1 MRTREEG
8 SNMASES
15 VAEKVVPTDVGLKRE
30 LGLIGATWA
39 SETSIIGSGWL
50 FAPLTAVLLI
60 GGGAWLA
67 WIVAAIIVI
76 VLALSH
82 AELGA
87 MYPVSGGTARFPHF
101 AFGSLAGVGFG
112 FFAYMQAVTI
122 APIECFAFMQ
132 YASYYWPSIY
142 DSTTKNVT
150 GTGFILTV
158 ILMAIFVAVNFL
170 AMRIFARVNNV
181 ITWWKVAVPVLAI
194 IVLLTHWHT
203 GNFTA
208 GGVGFMPGGI
218 KALFGALPAAGII
231 FAYSGFEQCDQLAGE
246 IKNPGRNLPRAIVIS
261 VLIGTAIYCLLQV
274 AFIVALPPALL
285 GSHGGLIGL
294 SCPETGTCNPSI
306 AELNAGPFAAVAV
319 FAALGWLAHILR
331 IDAFVSP
338 SGTGLIYTTGTS
350 RVSYGL
356 ARNRYAPQIFGRVSR
371 NGIPW
376 VGLIGAFL
384 IGLLFLLP
392 FPSWHSLVGLITGAS
407 VLMYAGA
414 PLSLGAF
421 RRQIPEAPRPYR
433 MQAAWFLAP
442 AAFVVSDLL
451 IYWSGFE
458 VIWKLGIVLV
468 IGYVLIGISMA
479 FDPQRPPLDWKSAVW
494 LPAWLIGMGLISWQG
509 QYSGAPSSDK
519 HPLPPTNT
527 FHLGF
532 WWDILVVAAFSVAIY
547 FWAMRTRLPR
557 DEMLLL
563 VNRQSGEQELPD
575 TGIHH

>member
-1 MRTREEG
+1 MATETSGAGPGVVTR
-8 SNMASES
+8 
-15 VAEKVVPTDVGLKRE
+15 PTDIGLKRE

-50 FAPLTAVLLI
+50 FGALYASQAV
-60 GGGAWLA
+60 GGASVVA
-67 WIVAAIIVI
+67 WVIVGVIVI
-76 VLALSH
+76 VLALAH

-101 AFGSLAGVGFG
+101 AFGSVAGIGFG
-112 FFAYMQAVTI
+112 FFSYVQAVTI

-132 YASYYWPSIY
+132 YASYYWPGLY
-142 DSTTKNVT
+142 NTTTKNVT
-150 GTGFILTV
+150 GAGFVFTIV
-158 ILMAIFVAVNFL
+158 LMAVFVAVNFL

-194 IVLLTHWHT
+194 LVLLTQFHG
-203 GNFTA
+203 GNFSPA
-208 GGVGFMPGGI
+208 GEGFMPGGL

-231 FAYSGFEQCDQLAGE
+231 FAYSGFEQADQLAGE
-246 IKNPGRNLPRAIVIS
+246 IKNPGRNLPRAIIIS
-261 VLIGTAIYCLLQV
+261 ILIGTAIYVLLQV
-274 AFIVALPPALL
+274 AFIGALPPNLL
-285 GSHGGLIGL
+285 GHGLTGLV
-294 SCPETGTCNPSI
+294 CPSSGTCNPSI
-306 AELNAGPFAAVAV
+306 SELNAGPFAAVA
-319 FAALGWLAHILR
+319 ALTGVAWLAHILR

-356 ARNRYAPQIFGRVSR
+356 ARNRYYPQIFGKVSKS
-371 NGIPW
+371 GIPW
-376 VGLIGAFL
+376 VGLIFAFI
-384 IGLLFLLP
+384 IGLFFLLP

-421 RRQIPEAPRPYR
+421 RGQVPETPRPYK
-433 MQAAWFLAP
+433 MPAAWFLAP
-442 AAFVVSDLL
+442 AAFVVADLL

-458 VIWKLGIVLV
+458 VVWKLGIVLV
-468 IGYVLIGISMA
+468 LGYVIMGIFMA

-494 LPAWLIGMGLISWQG
+494 LPAWLIGMGIISWQG

-527 FHLGF
+527 FHIGF
-532 WWDILVVAAFSVAIY
+532 WYDMLVVAAFSVAIY
-547 FWAMRTRLPR
+547 FWAMRTKLPR
-557 DEMLLL
+557 EEMLLL
-563 VNRQSGEQELPD
+563 VNKQGQAGDDPMAD
-575 TGIHH
+575 VHH

>member
-1 MRTREEG
+1 
-8 SNMASES
+8 MAAETAG
-15 VAEKVVPTDVGLKRE
+15 VAATTPTDVGFKRE

-50 FAPLTAVLLI
+50 FGALFAAQAV
-60 GGGAWLA
+60 GG
-67 WIVAAIIVI
+67 AAIIAWLIAGVI
-76 VLALSH
+76 IIILALAH

-101 AFGSLAGVGFG
+101 AFGSVAGIGFG
-112 FFAYMQAVTI
+112 FFAYVQAVTI

-132 YASYYWPSIY
+132 YASYYWPSLFNS
-142 DSTTKNVT
+142 DTKNVT
-150 GTGFILTV
+150 GTGFILTI

-194 IVLLTHWHT
+194 IVLLTQWHS
-203 GNFTA
+203 GNFSA
-208 GGVGFMPGGI
+208 GGTGFMPGGI

-246 IKNPGRNLPRAIVIS
+246 IKNPGRNLPLAIIIS

-285 GSHGGLIGL
+285 GAHGGLIGL
-294 SCPETGTCNPSI
+294 TCPSTGTCNTSI
-306 AELNAGPFAAVAV
+306 SQLNAGPFAAVAV
-319 FAALGWLAHILR
+319 LSGVGWLAHILR
-331 IDAFVSP
+331 IDAFISP

-356 ARNRYAPQIFGRVSR
+356 ARNRYFPQIFGRVNS

-376 VGLIGAFL
+376 VGLIAAFI
-384 IGLLFLLP
+384 IGLFFLLP

-414 PLSLGAF
+414 PLSVGAF
-421 RRQIPEAPRPYR
+421 RDQVPDANRPYR
-433 MQAAWFLAP
+433 MPAAWLLAP
-442 AAFVVSDLL
+442 LAFVVADLL

-458 VIWKLGIVLV
+458 VIWKLGVVLV
-468 IGYVLIGISMA
+468 IGYILIGISMA
-479 FDPQRPPLDWKSAVW
+479 LDPQRPPLDWKSAIW
-494 LPAWLIGMGLISWQG
+494 LPVWLIGLGIISWQG
-509 QYSGAPSSDK
+509 QYSGTSEK

-527 FHLGF
+527 FHIGF

-547 FWAMRTRLPR
+547 FWAMRTKLSRE
-557 DEMLLL
+557 DMLLL
-563 VNRQSGEQELPD
+563 VNKQHGEQELPD
-575 TGIHH
+575 APRH

>member
-1 MRTREEG
+1 
-8 SNMASES
+8 MAAETAG
-15 VAEKVVPTDVGLKRE
+15 VAVTTPTDVGLKRE

-50 FAPLTAVLLI
+50 FGALFAAQAV
-60 GGGAWLA
+60 GGAAVLA
-67 WIVAAIIVI
+67 WIIAGVVVI
-76 VLALSH
+76 VLALCH

-101 AFGSLAGVGFG
+101 AFGSVAGIGFG
-112 FFAYMQAVTI
+112 FFSYVQAVTI

-132 YASYYWPSIY
+132 YASYYWPGLF

-150 GTGFILTV
+150 GAGFVLTIV
-158 ILMAIFVAVNFL
+158 LMAVFVAVNFL

-194 IVLLTHWHT
+194 IVLLTQWHS

-208 GGVGFMPGGI
+208 GNIGFMPGGI

-231 FAYSGFEQCDQLAGE
+231 FAYSGFEQADQLAGE
-246 IKNPGRNLPRAIVIS
+246 IKNPGRNLPLAIIIS
-261 VLIGTAIYCLLQV
+261 VLLGTVIYCLLQV
-274 AFIVALPPALL
+274 AFIVALPPDLVA
-285 GSHGGLIGL
+285 GHGGLIGL
-294 SCPETGTCNPSI
+294 SCPDTGTCNPSI
-306 AELNAGPFAAVAV
+306 AELNAGPFAAVA
-319 FAALGWLAHILR
+319 ALGGLAWLAHILR

-356 ARNRYAPQIFGRVSR
+356 ARNRYFPQIFGRVSS

-376 VGLIGAFL
+376 VGLIAAFI
-384 IGLLFLLP
+384 IGLFFLLP

-414 PLSLGAF
+414 PLSVGAF
-421 RRQIPEAPRPYR
+421 RGQVPDANRPYR
-433 MQAAWFLAP
+433 MPAAWFFAP
-442 AAFVVSDLL
+442 AAFVIADLL

-458 VIWKLGIVLV
+458 VIWKLGVVLV
-468 IGYVLIGISMA
+468 IGYVIIGILMA
-479 FDPQRPPLDWKSAVW
+479 LDPQRPPLDWKSAIW
-494 LPAWLIGMGLISWQG
+494 LPVWLIGLGIISWQG
-509 QYSGAPSSDK
+509 QYSGTSDA

-527 FHLGF
+527 GHIGF
-532 WWDILVVAAFSVAIY
+532 WWDMLVVAAFSVAIY
-547 FWAMRTRLPR
+547 LWAMRTKLPR

-563 VNRQSGEQELPD
+563 VNAQSGEEELPD
-575 TGIHH
+575 TGVHH

>member
-1 MRTREEG
+1 
-8 SNMASES
+8 MAAETAG
-15 VAEKVVPTDVGLKRE
+15 VAVTTPTDVGLKRE

-50 FAPLTAVLLI
+50 FGALFAAQAVGGAAVL
-60 GGGAWLA
+60 AWLIA
-67 WIVAAIIVI
+67 GVVVI
-76 VLALSH
+76 VLALAH

-101 AFGSLAGVGFG
+101 AFGSVAGIGFG
-112 FFAYMQAVTI
+112 FFSYVQAVTI

-142 DSTTKNVT
+142 NSDTKNVT
-150 GTGFILTV
+150 GVGFILTI

-194 IVLLTHWHT
+194 IVLLTQWHS

-246 IKNPGRNLPRAIVIS
+246 IKNPGRNLPLAIIIS
-261 VLIGTAIYCLLQV
+261 VLIGTVIYCLLQV

-285 GSHGGLIGL
+285 GAHGGLIGL
-294 SCPETGTCNPSI
+294 TCPDTGTCNTSI
-306 AELNAGPFAAVAV
+306 SQLNAGPFAAVAV
-319 FAALGWLAHILR
+319 LGGVAWLAHILR

-356 ARNRYAPQIFGRVSR
+356 ARNRYAPQIFGRVSS

-376 VGLIGAFL
+376 VGLIAAFI
-384 IGLLFLLP
+384 IGLFFLLP

-414 PLSLGAF
+414 PLSVGAF
-421 RRQIPEAPRPYR
+421 RGQVPDANRPYR
-433 MQAAWFLAP
+433 MPAAAILAP
-442 AAFVVSDLL
+442 AAFVVADLL

-458 VIWKLGIVLV
+458 VIWKLGVVLV
-468 IGYVLIGISMA
+468 IGYVLIGIFMA
-479 FDPQRPPLDWKSAVW
+479 LDPQRPPLDWKSAVW
-494 LPAWLIGMGLISWQG
+494 LPVWLIGLGIISWQG
-509 QYSGAPSSDK
+509 QYSGQSSST
-519 HPLPPTNT
+519 PLPPTNT
-527 FHLGF
+527 GHIGF
-532 WWDILVVAAFSVAIY
+532 WWDMLIVAAFSVAIY
-547 FWAMRTRLPR
+547 FWAMRTKLPR

-563 VNRQSGEQELPD
+563 VNKQGGESELPEAPR
-575 TGIHH
+575 H

>member
-1 MRTREEG
+1 MATEVTVETRP
-8 SNMASES
+8 
-15 VAEKVVPTDVGLKRE
+15 VDVGLKRE

-50 FAPLTAVLLI
+50 FGALYAAQAV
-60 GGGAWLA
+60 GGAAVIAWLIA
-67 WIVAAIIVI
+67 GVVII
-76 VLALSH
+76 VLALCH

-101 AFGSLAGVGFG
+101 AFGSVAGIGFG
-112 FFAYMQAVTI
+112 FFSYVQAVTI

-132 YASYYWPSIY
+132 YASYYWPGLFNSA
-142 DSTTKNVT
+142 TKQVT
-150 GTGFILTV
+150 GAGFALTIV
-158 ILMAIFVAVNFL
+158 LMAIFVAVNFL

-181 ITWWKVAVPVLAI
+181 ITWWKVAIPVLAI
-194 IVLLTHWHT
+194 VVLLTQWHS

-208 GGVGFMPGGI
+208 GGTGFMPGGI

-246 IKNPGRNLPRAIVIS
+246 IKNPGRNLPRAIIIS

-285 GSHGGLIGL
+285 GSHGGLIGM
-294 SCPETGTCNPSI
+294 SCPSTGTCNPSI
-306 AELNAGPFAAVAV
+306 SALNAGPFAAVAV
-319 FAALGWLAHILR
+319 LAGVGWLAHLLR
-331 IDAFVSP
+331 IDAFISP

-356 ARNRYAPQIFGRVSR
+356 ARNRYFPQIFAKVDR

-376 VGLIGAFL
+376 VGLIFAFL
-384 IGLLFLLP
+384 IGLFFLLP

-421 RRQIPEAPRPYR
+421 RGQVPEASRPYR
-433 MQAAWFLAP
+433 MPFAWFLAP
-442 AAFVVSDLL
+442 AAFAVADLL

-458 VIWKLGIVLV
+458 VVWKLGVVLV
-468 IGYVLIGISMA
+468 LGYIIMGIFMA
-479 FDPQRPPLDWKSAVW
+479 LDPQRPPLDWKSAVW
-494 LPAWLIGMGLISWQG
+494 LPVWLIGLGIISWQG
-509 QYSGAPSSDK
+509 QYFNNSYTDK
-519 HPLPPTNT
+519 HPLPPVNTNAIP
-527 FHLGF
+527 F
-532 WWDILVVAAFSVAIY
+532 WWDIVVVVGFSVAIY
-547 FWAMRTRLPR
+547 FWAMRTKLPR
-557 DEMLLL
+557 DEMLTL
-563 VNRQSGEQELPD
+563 VNKQGGEEELPP
-575 TGIHH
+575 TPRH

>member
-1 MRTREEG
+1 
-8 SNMASES
+8 MAAETAG
-15 VAEKVVPTDVGLKRE
+15 VAVTTPTDVGLKRE

-50 FAPLTAVLLI
+50 FGALFAAQAV
-60 GGGAWLA
+60 GGAAVIAWLIA
-67 WIVAAIIVI
+67 GVVVI
-76 VLALSH
+76 VLALAH

-101 AFGSLAGVGFG
+101 AFGSVAGIGFG
-112 FFAYMQAVTI
+112 FFSYVQAVTI

-142 DSTTKNVT
+142 NADTKNVT
-150 GTGFILTV
+150 GVGFILTI

-194 IVLLTHWHT
+194 IVLLTQWHS

-208 GGVGFMPGGI
+208 GGAGFMPGGI

-246 IKNPGRNLPRAIVIS
+246 IKNPGRNLPLAIIIS
-261 VLIGTAIYCLLQV
+261 VLIGTVIYCLLQV

-285 GSHGGLIGL
+285 GAHGGLIGL
-294 SCPETGTCNPSI
+294 TCPDTGTCNTSI
-306 AELNAGPFAAVAV
+306 SQLNAGPFAAVAV
-319 FAALGWLAHILR
+319 LGGVAWLAHILR

-356 ARNRYAPQIFGRVSR
+356 ARNRYFPQIFGRVSS

-376 VGLIGAFL
+376 VGLIAAFI
-384 IGLLFLLP
+384 IGLFFLLP

-414 PLSLGAF
+414 PLSVGAF
-421 RRQIPEAPRPYR
+421 RRQVPDANRPYR
-433 MQAAWFLAP
+433 MPASWLLAP
-442 AAFVVSDLL
+442 AAFVVADLL

-458 VIWKLGIVLV
+458 VIWKLGVVLV
-468 IGYVLIGISMA
+468 IGYVIIGICMA
-479 FDPQRPPLDWKSAVW
+479 FDPQRPPLDWRSAVW
-494 LPAWLIGMGLISWQG
+494 LPVWLIGMGVISWQG
-509 QYSGAPSSDK
+509 QYSGGAVAAP
-519 HPLPPTNT
+519 LNT
-527 FHLGF
+527 GHIGF
-532 WWDILVVAAFSVAIY
+532 WWDMLVVAGFSVAIY
-547 FWAMRTRLPR
+547 FWAMATRLSR
-557 DEMLLL
+557 NEMLLL
-563 VNRQSGEQELPD
+563 VNKQGGEEELPPAP
-575 TGIHH
+575 HH

>member
-1 MRTREEG
+1 
-8 SNMASES
+8 MA
-15 VAEKVVPTDVGLKRE
+15 AETAGVGVTKPADVGFKRE

-50 FAPLTAVLLI
+50 FGALFAAQAV
-60 GGGAWLA
+60 GGAAVIA
-67 WIVAAIIVI
+67 WVIAGIII
-76 VLALSH
+76 IILALCH

-87 MYPVSGGTARFPHF
+87 MFPVSGGTARFPHF
-101 AFGSLAGVGFG
+101 AFGSVAGIGFG

-132 YASYYWPSIY
+132 YASYYWPGLY

-150 GTGFILTV
+150 GAGFILTIV
-158 ILMAIFVAVNFL
+158 LMAVFVAVNFL

-208 GGVGFMPGGI
+208 GGTGFMPGGI

-285 GSHGGLIGL
+285 GGHGGLIGL
-294 SCPETGTCNPSI
+294 SCPSTGTCNPSI
-306 AELNAGPFAAVAV
+306 SELNAGPFAAVAV
-319 FAALGWLAHILR
+319 LAGVGWLAHILR
-331 IDAFVSP
+331 IDAFISP

-350 RVSYGL
+350 RISYGL
-356 ARNRYAPQIFGRVSR
+356 ARNRYAPQIFARVDR
-371 NGIPW
+371 NGVPW

-421 RRQIPEAPRPYR
+421 RRQIPEADRPYR
-433 MQAAWFLAP
+433 MQAAWLLAP
-442 AAFVVSDLL
+442 ARVRRRRPAHLLVGLRGDLEARHRPGHRVRADRHL
-451 IYWSGFE
+451 DGVRPAAAAAGLE
-458 VIWKLGIVLV
+458 VG
-468 IGYVLIGISMA
+468 G
-479 FDPQRPPLDWKSAVW
+479 
-494 LPAWLIGMGLISWQG
+494 
-509 QYSGAPSSDK
+509 
-519 HPLPPTNT
+519 
-527 FHLGF
+527 
-532 WWDILVVAAFSVAIY
+532 VAAGVADRHGHHLLAGPVQRGRATSTRCRRPTPSTSGSGGTS
-547 FWAMRTRLPR
+547 WSWPRSAWPSTSGRCTPGCRVTRCSCWSTGRPART
-557 DEMLLL
+557 
-563 VNRQSGEQELPD
+563 NSRQAP
-575 TGIHH
+575 HH